1 MWMRKLRILTPF
13 SQKLLFTKRETI
25 TISSS
30 YCKPEFDFHTVE
42 QFFPQYIRRVNF
54 RGNNLGFC
62 GRSLFSCEAAQ
73 RNSCWNCCN
82 AKAFLV
88 CTDCGCVQPVDH
100 SVDYFKIFG
109 LEKKYGIEGEN
120 LERTYKDWQRKLHPD
135 LVHTKS
141 QKEREYA
148 AEQSAR
154 VIDAYR
160 TLTDPL
166 SRAIYILK
174 LEDVHVDEE
183 EKIDDVELLTEMLEI
198 RETVDEAADSQAL
211 KQIQEQC
218 GVWPSGQIPIQGKFE
233 QSSISFADA
242 LQSRK
247 YIEALAAIRR
257 MTYYKRAN
265 EEIVKKL

>member
-1 MWMRKLRILTPF
+1 MLMKKLKILTPF
-13 SQKLLFTKRETI
+13 LSQKLLLKREI
-25 TISSS
+25 TISS
-30 YCKPEFDFHTVE
+30 KTQLDFHVYSSVSPQVE
-42 QFFPQYIRRVNF
+42 PQFPHFLQPQRLNF
-54 RGNNLGFC
+54 LENNLGFSQ
-62 GRSLFSCEAAQ
+62 RTLFCSEAAKKIY
-73 RNSCWNCCN
+73 CWNCN
-82 AKAFLV
+82 FVSSNTTPFLV
-88 CTDCGCVQPVDH
+88 CTACGCVQPVDQ
-100 SVDYFKIFG
+100 SVDYFQIFG

-120 LERTYKDWQRKLHPD
+120 LERKYKDWQRKLHPD

-141 QKEREYA
+141 QKERDYA

-174 LEDVHVDEE
+174 LEGVHVDEE
-183 EKIDDVELLTEMLEI
+183 EKIDDIELLTEMMEL
-198 RETVDEAADSQAL
+198 RETVEEAADSQAL
-211 KQIQEQC
+211 KQIQ
-218 GVWPSGQIPIQGKFE
+218 GQIQAKFE

-247 YIEALAAIRR
+247 YEEALAAIRK

>member
-1 MWMRKLRILTPF
+1 MWMKKLRILTPF
-13 SQKLLFTKRETI
+13 SQSQLLRRREI
-25 TISSS
+25 TVSSFNTQ
-30 YCKPEFDFHTVE
+30 FDFPSISPQVE
-42 QFFPQYIRRVNF
+42 QFPQFLQSRKLNF
-54 RGNNLGFC
+54 LGNDLGFS
-62 GRSLFSCEAAQ
+62 GRTLFSSEAAQ
-73 RNSCWNCCN
+73 KNSCWNSCCN
-82 AKAFLV
+82 GVSSNTTPLLV
-88 CTDCGCVQPVDH
+88 CTACGCVQPVDQ
-100 SVDYFKIFG
+100 SVDFFQIFG
-109 LEKKYGIEGEN
+109 LEKKYEIEGEN
-120 LERTYKDWQRKLHPD
+120 LERKYKDWQRKLHPD

-174 LEDVHVDEE
+174 LERVHVDEE

-198 RETVDEAADSQAL
+198 RETVDEAADSKAL
-211 KQIQEQC
+211 KQIQ
-218 GVWPSGQIPIQGKFE
+218 GQVQGKFE
-233 QSSISFADA
+233 QSSISFVDA
-242 LQSRK
+242 FQSRK
-247 YIEALAAIRR
+247 YEEALAAIRR

>member
-1 MWMRKLRILTPF
+1 MKKLRILPPF
-13 SQKLLFTKRETI
+13 SQLLRRKEL
-25 TISSS
+25 TISS
-30 YCKPEFDFHTVE
+30 PNLQFDFPSISPKVE
-42 QFFPQYIRRVNF
+42 QFPQFLQSKRVNF
-54 RGNNLGFC
+54 LGNDLGFS
-62 GRSLFSCEAAQ
+62 GRTLFSSEAAQ
-73 RNSCWNCCN
+73 KVSCWNCCN
-82 AKAFLV
+82 GVSSNTTPFLV
-88 CTDCGCVQPVDH
+88 CTACGCIQPVNH
-100 SVDYFKIFG
+100 SVDYFQIFA
-109 LEKKYGIEGEN
+109 LEKNYEIEGEN
-120 LERTYKDWQRKLHPD
+120 LERKYKDWQRKLHPD

-174 LEDVHVDEE
+174 LEGVHVDEE
-183 EKIDDVELLTEMLEI
+183 EKIDDVELLTEMLEL

-211 KQIQEQC
+211 KQIQ
-218 GVWPSGQIPIQGKFE
+218 GQIQGKYE

-247 YIEALAAIRR
+247 YEEALAAIRR